1 MSRISEDALKRGLEA
16 ANHRIASLEQQL
28 AMAEKDLKFY
38 KELAAEEEVDKERAE
53 KRYSNVAKALEKK
66 VKKD

>member
-1 MSRISEDALKRGLEA
+1 MSRISEDALKHGLEA

-28 AMAEKDLKFY
+28 ATAEKDLKFY
-38 KELAAEEEVDKERAE
+38 KERAAEEETSREKAE
-53 KRYSNVAKALEKK
+53 KRYTNVAKALEKK